1 MESCK
6 GLVKLLKETTTD
18 SNNKTHVRSY
28 TLCSAAFGNR
38 RAIYSPTQHA
48 SMFERTKSKN
58 KKQKKKTKTKTNND
72 EHDKH
77 TADKNRTTQTK
88 TANINITHVIVSVL

>member
-28 TLCSAAFGNR
+28 TLCSAAFVNR

-58 KKQKKKTKTKTNND
+58 KNIVQLVAMATNND
-72 EHDKH
+72 EHDKQ
-77 TADKNRTTQTK
+77 TADKSRTTQTK